1 MARICK
7 TLATY
12 REIVQGRGIS
22 EIEETASREKLLGIV
37 QLFEGIGDTRCSGMI
52 CYPLSEILVICF
64 LAVLANADTW
74 VEIENFGKAKEG
86 WLKTFLPLRHGVA
99 SHDTFQRVLGM
110 VDRQEL
116 QKVTV
121 EYLESVMDR
130 IADTLAASKAD
141 EEAEG
146 EDEEEKKEYRHLS
159 MDGKGERGSG
169 RKEDTDEE
177 IPNIQTLH
185 IYDCSNGICLESEP
199 IDSKTNEMPIGQSL
213 LKLMNLKDCVVTA
226 DALHAQKVT
235 CKTILEQGGN
245 YVLGLK
251 GNHSAL
257 LEEAAACFTEEEL
270 QKARKSKDK
279 KVPFYAEESDKA
291 RSQTEKRR
299 YYMGKAHHEPRD
311 KDDVWEGLRTYIR
324 VERETENPATGTKR
338 MEIQHYISSL
348 SDLRLC
354 ASLIRGHWGVEN
366 GLHWQLDYTFRF
378 DENSTMDRIALTNLG
393 LMKKMALTLLKL
405 FQPLLSGRRSLR
417 VLRKMTAWEPE
428 TFIPLI
434 FHSYNPPF
442 CERHQ
447 RGYETRHDANASK
460 LCYTIHGKVR

>member
-1 MARICK
+1 MNVARICK

-12 REIVQGRGIS
+12 REMIKGTGIS
-22 EIEETASREKLLGIV
+22 DIEETASKEKLLGIA
-37 QLFEGIGDTRCSGMI
+37 QLFEGVNDVRCSGMI
-52 CYPLSEILVICF
+52 RYPLSEILIICF
-64 LAVLANADTW
+64 FAVLANADTW
-74 VEIENFGKAKEG
+74 VEIERFGKTKEM
-86 WLKTFLPLRHGVA
+86 WLKTFLPLRCGVP

-110 VDRQEL
+110 IDRKEL

-121 EYLESVMDR
+121 EYLEGVMDR
-130 IADTLAASKAD
+130 IAEALAASGPDK
-141 EEAEG
+141 EPEG
-146 EDEEEKKEYRHLS
+146 EDDEERKEYRHLS
-159 MDGKGERGSG
+159 MDGKEERGTG
-169 RKEDTDEE
+169 RKEGAKDK

-199 IDSKTNEMPIGQSL
+199 IDSKTNEIPVGQSL

-235 CKTILEQGGN
+235 CNTILEQGGN

-291 RSQTEKRR
+291 RNQTEKRR
-299 YYMGKAHHEPRD
+299 YYMVKAHHEPRD

-338 MEIQHYISSL
+338 MEIQYYISSL

-354 ASLIRGHWGVEN
+354 AGMIRGHWGVEN

-405 FQPLLSGRRSLR
+405 FQPLLAGRQSLR

-434 FHSYNPPF
+434 FHSF
-442 CERHQ
+442 
-447 RGYETRHDANASK
+447 SK
-460 LCYTIHGKVR
+460 EVIRRTLMFDNCPGSKS

>member
-159 MDGKGERGSG
+159 MDGKEERGSG

-185 IYDCSNGICLESEP
+185 IYDCSNGICLQSEP
-199 IDSKTNEMPIGQSL
+199 IDSKTNEIPVGQSL
-213 LKLMNLKDCVVTA
+213 LKLMNLKECVVTA
-226 DALHAQKVT
+226 DAIHTQKLT
-235 CKTILEQGGN
+235 CKTIMQQGGN

-251 GNHSAL
+251 GNHSSL
-257 LEEAAACFTEEEL
+257 LEEAALCFTDEEL
-270 QKARKSKDK
+270 KKARKSKDK
-279 KVPFYAEESDKA
+279 KAPFYVEESDKA
-291 RSQTEKRR
+291 HNQVEKRR
-299 YYMGKAHHEPRD
+299 YYMVKAYHEPRD
-311 KDDVWEGLRTYIR
+311 KDDLWKGLQSYIR
-324 VERETENPATGTKR
+324 VEKDTENLVTGKKR
-338 MEIQHYISSL
+338 TEIRYYISSL
-348 SDLRLC
+348 CDLPLC
-354 ASLIRGHWGVEN
+354 AGLIRGHWGVEN
-366 GLHWQLDYTFRF
+366 GLHWQLDYTFRS
-378 DENSTMDRIALTNLG
+378 DENSTMDRTALTNLG

-405 FQPLLSGRRSLR
+405 FQPLLTGHRSLR

-434 FHSYNPPF
+434 FHSF
-442 CERHQ
+442 SKESIRHALMFA
-447 RGYETRHDANASK
+447 GHSK
-460 LCYTIHGKVR
+460 SKS

>member
-12 REIVQGRGIS
+12 REIVRGRGIS
-22 EIEETASREKLLGIV
+22 AIEETASREKLLGIV
-37 QLFEGIGDTRCSGMI
+37 QLFEGVGDSRCSGMI

-74 VEIENFGKAKEG
+74 VEIEHFGKAKEG
-86 WLKTFLPLRHGVA
+86 WLKTFLPLRHGVP

-121 EYLESVMDR
+121 EYLERVMDR

-141 EEAEG
+141 EEAQG
-146 EDEEEKKEYRHLS
+146 EDEEEKKEYRHVS
-159 MDGKGERGSG
+159 MDGKEERGSG

-185 IYDCSNGICLESEP
+185 IYDCSNGICLQSEP
-199 IDSKTNEMPIGQSL
+199 IDSKTNEIPVGQKL
-213 LKLMNLKDCVVTA
+213 LRLMNLKECVVTA

-235 CKTILEQGGN
+235 CEIIMLQGGN

-251 GNHSAL
+251 GNHSSL
-257 LEEAAACFTEEEL
+257 LEEAALCFTEEEMA
-270 QKARKSKDK
+270 KARKSKGK
-279 KVPFYAEESDKA
+279 KSPFYMEESEKA
-291 RSQTEKRR
+291 HNQIEKRR
-299 YYMGKAHHEPRD
+299 YYMVKAYHEARD
-311 KDDVWEGLRTYIR
+311 KEDVWKGLRSYIR
-324 VERETENPATGTKR
+324 VEKDRENLVTGKKHTEIR
-338 MEIQHYISSL
+338 YYISSL
-348 SDLRLC
+348 FDLPLC
-354 ASLIRGHWGVEN
+354 AGLIRGHWGIEN
-366 GLHWQLDYTFRF
+366 GLHWQLDYTFHF
-378 DENSTMDRIALTNLG
+378 DENSTTGRSALTNLG

-405 FQPLLSGRRSLR
+405 FQPLLTGHRSLR

-434 FHSYNPPF
+434 FHSF
-442 CERHQ
+442 SKESIRHALMFA
-447 RGYETRHDANASK
+447 GHSNSK
-460 LCYTIHGKVR
+460 P